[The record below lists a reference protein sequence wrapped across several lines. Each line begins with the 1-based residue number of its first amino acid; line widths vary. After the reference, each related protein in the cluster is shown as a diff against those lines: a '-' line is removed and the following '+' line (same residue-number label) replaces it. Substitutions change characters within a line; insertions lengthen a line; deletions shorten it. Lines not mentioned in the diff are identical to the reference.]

1 MGEWETSSHKN
12 FPKTPKNN
20 LTITRQDMTALV
32 YFFSRKQGRE
42 GGDVKHSLAGYLS
55 PPAIN
60 GYQAAIMGGGI
71 WDTYTRYGPNKQS
84 IQRYKNKQT
93 IRGDEVYGTY
103 TRYGPNKQSLPLT
116 SCYTFVVSILMFL
129 SSF

>member
-12 FPKTPKNN
+12 FPKTQKNN
-20 LTITRQDMTALV
+20 LTIKRQDVTALV

-60 GYQAAIMGGGI
+60 GYQAAIMGV
-71 WDTYTRYGPNKQS
+71 
-84 IQRYKNKQT
+84 
-93 IRGDEVYGTY
+93 VYGTHI
-103 TRYGPNKQSLPLT
+103 QDMDLT
-116 SCYTFVVSILMFL
+116 NNHHHNQLLNLKEKSRNVVVNILMF
-129 SSF
+129 